1 MDPFVIN
8 LPKITVLMPV
18 YNCELYV
25 CEAIDSVLG
34 QSFSDFEFL
43 IIDDASSDS
52 TVSLIKSYND
62 SRIQLIEKPINTGYT
77 NSLNYGLKIAKGK
90 YIARMDGDD
99 ISLQERFVKQVSFL
113 EANPDII
120 LCGSWYS
127 IIGSERIEKVPEK
140 HDQIKL
146 AFLKGNCIAHPSVM
160 MRKQSLDLFSIIY
173 DVAKEPAEDYDLWVR
188 LMSKGKL
195 HNLQEVLLDYRT
207 HSKQVSNRQSVEQRN
222 RVIEIRNSVFNF
234 LELELLPEERL
245 VFDKVINNGIGI
257 NFNDISVFQKIQ
269 MKLLLSNPRDFFEP
283 VGFKKE
289 MLELEKVVIHYY
301 FLKRRSFTAKI
312 YFEYLKIKKALHF
325 KFDRNTELKIAVK
338 SLIFYKPLRFKIR
351 F

>member
-160 MRKQSLDLFSIIY
+160 MRKQSLDLFSIVY

-245 VFDKVINNGIGI
+245 VLDKVINNGKGIFFSDIGI
-257 NFNDISVFQKIQ
+257 FKNLQARLLVSNTNSLFESTGFEKDILEMEQIVIKRCFIT
-269 MKLLLSNPRDFFEP
+269 NPNYSP
-283 VGFKKE
+283 KTY
-289 MLELEKVVIHYY
+289 L
-301 FLKRRSFTAKI
+301 
-312 YFEYLKIKKALHF
+312 EYLMVKKQLTF
-325 KFDRNTELKIAVK
+325 KLTVWEEFKLVIK
-338 SLIFYKPLRFKIR
+338 SLIFFRP
-351 F
+351 